1 MFHANWG
8 CMADFFSS
16 IWYFVKFIW
25 FLVVTLVIIGAFAA
39 ILIGG
44 KAPDNDKG
52 FDKVFR
58 IICIILGLIAI
69 YTDIRY
75 VYPES
80 KNSDSGETVQIV
92 QQETP
97 KVQRE
102 VPDNKQSIK
111 LINEDILD
119 STNVGTDRYIY
130 ANLSKL
136 SERNLKFVLNDI
148 TSMSGEDVAAYN
160 RFYEIAN
167 GIIDKG
173 NLGSLLSYVNKKR
186 SEIKNNKAAINNFN
200 YKKIELSEK
209 ELAAM
214 EKEIDQLKSQNKQLN
229 NEIAEIVTKMHLTQ
243 ANPKITDVLIRL
255 SPKQKLIKFYI
266 FNEIIRQ
273 MPDNVNVDSNEVKKK
288 FLEIQILLHR
298 LSDYIIKDALGE
310 LDTSL
315 KKINQ
320 HIENTKQHIRLINKK
335 KNSNKNEKTIV
346 KLNTI
351 IETDDRLLNI
361 LEKVRTVITKLKHS
375 FDVKKETLHENL
387 DIVLIEYEGA
397 VNLSSVSSDLD
408 NIASLKDVLN
418 GFSIPEQDSEFMN
431 DLTNDELDRLE
442 EIFQ

>member
-1 MFHANWG
+1 
-8 CMADFFSS
+8 MADFFSS
-16 IWYFVKFIW
+16 IWYVVKFIW
-25 FLVVTLVIIGAFAA
+25 FIFVTFLLLWTIYNTIKEDNVIFTILLLVF
-39 ILIGG
+39 
-44 KAPDNDKG
+44 G
-52 FDKVFR
+52 FYAD
-58 IICIILGLIAI
+58 
-69 YTDIRY
+69 YRY

-80 KNSDSGETVQIV
+80 NYSVSEETVQKV

-111 LINEDILD
+111 SINEDKFD
-119 STNVGTDRYIY
+119 STNIGTDRYIY

-148 TSMSGEDVAAYN
+148 TSMSGDDIAAYN

-173 NLGSLLSYVNKKR
+173 NLGSLLNHVNQKR
-186 SEIKNNKAAINNFN
+186 RAIKINKETINKFN
-200 YKKIELSEK
+200 YKKIELTEEK
-209 ELAAM
+209 LAAG
-214 EKEIDQLKSQNKQLN
+214 EKEIDKLKSQNKQLN
-229 NEIAEIVTKMHLTQ
+229 NEITEIVTKMHLTQ

-273 MPDNVNVDSNEVKKK
+273 MPDMVNVDSNEVKKK

-298 LSDYIIKDALGE
+298 LGAYIMKDALGE

-320 HIENTKQHIRLINKK
+320 HIENTRQHISLINKQIEK
-335 KNSNKNEKTIV
+335 NKNEKTKV

-351 IETDDRLLNI
+351 IETDNRLLNI
-361 LEKVRTVITKLKHS
+361 LEKVRTVIKKLILS
-375 FDVKKETLHENL
+375 FDAKKETLNENL
-387 DIVLIEYEGA
+387 EIVLIEYEGA

-408 NIASLKDVLN
+408 NIASLKEVLN
-418 GFSIPEQDSEFMN
+418 GFSIPEQDSEFIN

>member
-1 MFHANWG
+1 
-8 CMADFFSS
+8 MADFFSS
-16 IWYFVKFIW
+16 VCDFFSCIWYLVKFIW
-25 FLVVTLVIIGAFAA
+25 FFVVTAGLFLGFALLIAVFKKIGVVIS
-39 ILIGG
+39 
-44 KAPDNDKG
+44 
-52 FDKVFR
+52 
-58 IICIILGLIAI
+58 IILAPFAI
-69 YTDIRY
+69 YADIKY

-80 KNSDSGETVQIV
+80 KHSDSGETVQIV

-97 KVQRE
+97 KVQSE
-102 VPDNKQSIK
+102 VPDNKQSLK

-173 NLGSLLSYVNKKR
+173 NLGSLLSNVNKKR
-186 SEIKNNKAAINNFN
+186 SKIKNNKAAINNFN

-214 EKEIDQLKSQNKQLN
+214 EKEIAQLKSQNNQLN
-229 NEIAEIVTKMHLTQ
+229 KEIDEIVTKMHLTQ

-266 FNEIIRQ
+266 FNEVIRQ
-273 MPDNVNVDSNEVKKK
+273 MPDNVNVDSNEAKKK

-298 LSDYIIKDALGE
+298 LSDYIIKDALEE

-320 HIENTKQHIRLINKK
+320 HIENTKQHKNLINKK

-351 IETDDRLLNI
+351 TEADDRLLNI

-408 NIASLKDVLN
+408 NIASLKEVLN

>member
-1 MFHANWG
+1 
-8 CMADFFSS
+8 MADFFSS
-16 IWYFVKFIW
+16 IWYFAKFIW
-25 FLVVTLVIIGAFAA
+25 FLFVTFILMGIFYVVYDDTIRKATGKGLKIIYIIFA
-39 ILIGG
+39 
-44 KAPDNDKG
+44 
-52 FDKVFR
+52 VF
-58 IICIILGLIAI
+58 AI
-69 YTDIRY
+69 YVDIRF

-80 KNSDSGETVQIV
+80 KHSVSGETVQIV

-97 KVQRE
+97 KVQRK

-111 LINEDILD
+111 QINEVVLD

-173 NLGSLLSYVNKKR
+173 NLGSLLSYVNQKR
-186 SEIKNNKAAINNFN
+186 SKIKNNKATINNFN

-209 ELAAM
+209 ELATM

-288 FLEIQILLHR
+288 YLEIQILLHR
-298 LSDYIIKDALGE
+298 LSDYIIKDALEE

-320 HIENTKQHIRLINKK
+320 HIENTKQHKNLINKK

-351 IETDDRLLNI
+351 IEADDRLLNI

-408 NIASLKDVLN
+408 NIASLKEVLN

>member
-1 MFHANWG
+1 
-8 CMADFFSS
+8 MADFFSS
-16 IWYFVKFIW
+16 IWYVAKFIW
-25 FLVVTLVIIGAFAA
+25 FIFVTG
-39 ILIGG
+39 ILIYGFLIIYWILKDLIP
-44 KAPDNDKG
+44 KAHDKG
-52 FDKVFR
+52 LK
-58 IICIILGLIAI
+58 IICIILALFAI
-69 YTDIRY
+69 YADIRF

-80 KNSDSGETVQIV
+80 NHSVSGETVQIV

-102 VPDNKQSIK
+102 DPDNKQSIK
-111 LINEDILD
+111 PINEDILD

-136 SERNLKFVLNDI
+136 SERYLKFVLNDI
-148 TSMSGEDVAAYN
+148 TSMSGDDVAAYN
-160 RFYEIAN
+160 SFYEIAN

-173 NLGSLLSYVNKKR
+173 NLGSLLSNVNKKR
-186 SEIKNNKAAINNFN
+186 SKIKNNKAVINNFN

-209 ELAAM
+209 ELAEM
-214 EKEIDQLKSQNKQLN
+214 EKEIAQLKSQNNQLN
-229 NEIAEIVTKMHLTQ
+229 KEIAEIETKMHLTQ

-266 FNEIIRQ
+266 FNELIRQ
-273 MPDNVNVDSNEVKKK
+273 MPDNINVDSNEVKKK

-298 LSDYIIKDALGE
+298 LSDYIIKDALEE

-320 HIENTKQHIRLINKK
+320 HIENTKQHKSLINKK

-351 IETDDRLLNI
+351 IEADDRLLNI

-408 NIASLKDVLN
+408 NIASLKEVLN